1 MLNKQFLKTA
11 GVVCFALVVLAGC
24 RPEEQNRP
32 LNYTSGMYPGGAPS
46 SVLSDASLA
55 ELRQR
60 AILQGGLSAGSG
72 GGLAPARSGQVRPPE
87 PSDAT
92 KALQQR
98 GLYQGGN

>member
-11 GVVCFALVVLAGC
+11 GCVCFALVVLAGC

-32 LNYTSGMYPGGAPS
+32 LKYESGMYPGGAPTTAIS
-46 SVLSDASLA
+46 ENSLA

-60 AILQGGLSAGSG
+60 ARLQGGVSAGNG
-72 GGLAPARSGQVRPPE
+72 GSASPTRSGKVRPPE

-98 GLYQGGN
+98 GQYQGGN